1 MNFGLSADVAS
12 HSRICDVGRCLP
24 ALAYRFLFGFGHFD
38 SLRKISQASTFPVLM
53 ADKPR
58 VPSPGAEPP
67 AERSPWALVGLGVQ
81 FCAALLVG
89 VSAGNWLDRQLG
101 SAPVFLLVGLFGFG
115 GGTFVVSYRRLM
127 KPAAPRSTEDTESLP
142 KR

>member
-1 MNFGLSADVAS
+1 
-12 HSRICDVGRCLP
+12 
-24 ALAYRFLFGFGHFD
+24 
-38 SLRKISQASTFPVLM
+38 M

-127 KPAAPRSTEDTESLP
+127 RPAAPRSTEDTDSLP